1 MVEIEYNST
10 IINVPESWNDITLG
24 VYERFHKVK
33 PTSHRERVAQIAQ
46 VCSLDADMLLNWP
59 TDIFNH
65 VVKIAGFIFAD
76 DLTPPSSFVEV
87 EGIKYFVPI
96 EDALTLGAYVD
107 ADDVQKNSDAVLS
120 NVLAIVCRPAGEAYD
135 CDNNKV
141 RAAMFAALPVS
152 KVLGVLAFFLQYRQ
166 VLNTHTEVFSN
177 LVAISDQL
185 PPNIKSLRALTGGIK
200 LLQIWPIT
208 RYLISI
214 WLLRNQLRR
223 FSRSYNI
230 KSIKTSRKMRK
241 ES

>member
-10 IINVPESWNDITLG
+10 KINVPESWDDITLG
-24 VYERFHKVK
+24 VYEQFHKKK
-33 PTSHRERVAQIAQ
+33 PTTHRERVAQIAE
-46 VCSLDADMLLNWP
+46 VCSLDPKQLLDWP
-59 TDIFNH
+59 TEVFNH
-65 VVKIAGFIFAD
+65 VVHIAGFIFAD
-76 DLTPPSSFVEV
+76 DLTPPSPFIEV
-87 EGIKYFVPI
+87 DGVRYYVPL

-135 CDNNKV
+135 CDNNEA

-166 VLNTHTEVFSN
+166 ALNKRIEVFSN
-177 LVAISDQL
+177 LVQVADQL
-185 PPNIKSLRALTGGIK
+185 PQNIKSLRGLTGGIK
-200 LLQIWPIT
+200 LSRIWPIT

-214 WLLRNQLRR
+214 WLLQNQLRK
-223 FSRSYNI
+223 FSRSYST
-230 KSIKTSRKMRK
+230 KSIKTTRKTRK